1 MTRKMKNIIMIGL
14 IIILGVLAFFTVNYS
29 RNDFRNRDTGM
40 PRGGF
45 GDFGGEMG
53 FRPGERPTAP
63 KRMEIAPEGRPNL
76 PENMVGKSGGRDFR
90 PNSGEYMPREINR
103 MPRESNLVV
112 NILVAIET
120 LGIALIFIYLI
131 MSKFNELTIK
141 ETFNNVVKIII
152 YIVVVAVLTTIST
165 VLIQNFNKVKFMPS
179 PFVEEEVEKD
189 TKATDVKVGKIITE
203 ENINLAEYD
212 SNITITKAGTY
223 TLKGE
228 YKHSILVNADGEVIL
243 NLNNVIVTNNITAAI
258 ANISKNSLVINLPE
272 GTTNILTD
280 GGSSEY
286 DACIYSEGPITINGT
301 GSLGVYGY
309 QVEGEGIATQNS
321 DITINGGDIKI
332 ISNDDGINTGG
343 DGGRIEIN
351 SGTVY
356 IKASGDGI
364 DSNKDIVIN
373 GGSIYAMGSALGGD
387 AGLDADEGIV
397 VDGGNIIALGSDML
411 QRPKGDSKQK
421 FLAINLPEKIEEG
434 QIVNLKNEN
443 GEEIT
448 SFKAGESFR
457 TLIVSNEKIKDEK
470 YVLYKNGEMIIE
482 I

>member
-1 MTRKMKNIIMIGL
+1 MIRKMKNIIMISL
-14 IIILGVLAFFTVNYS
+14 IIILGVLAFFTVSY
-29 RNDFRNRDTGM
+29 FRNRDMVM
-40 PRGGF
+40 PRVGF
-45 GDFGGEMG
+45 SEFGGEMG
-53 FRPGERPTAP
+53 FSRGERPTSP
-63 KRMEIAPEGRPNL
+63 NKMEFAPEGRPNL
-76 PENMVGKSGGRDFR
+76 PDNMGGKSGEREFR
-90 PNSGEYMPREINR
+90 PNAREAMRQEINR
-103 MPRESNLVV
+103 MPKENNLVV

-212 SNITITKAGTY
+212 SNITITKAGSY

-228 YKHSILVNADGEVIL
+228 YKHSVLVNADGEVIL

-258 ANISKNSLVINLPE
+258 ANISRNSLVINLPE

-373 GGSIYAMGSALGGD
+373 GGSVYAMGSSLGGD
-387 AGLDADEGIV
+387 AGLDADEGITIN
-397 VDGGNIIALGSDML
+397 GGDVIALGSDML
-411 QRPKGDSKQK
+411 EKPKMDSEQK
-421 FLAINLPEKIEEG
+421 FLAVNLPSTVEEG
-434 QIVNLKNEN
+434 EIVSIKNEK

-448 SFKAGESFR
+448 SFKAGENFR
-457 TLIVSNEKIKDEK
+457 TLIISNDKIKDEK
-470 YVLYKNGEMIIE
+470 YVLYKNGEKVVE